1 MTSGLWNRGMIR
13 EAGVSSKN
21 IAARV
26 SLLSMESCLS
36 RHPAPMEPS
45 MPDRAPPRPS
55 AVSNGVVPLA
65 GAMKSETQSIAA
77 LFESEESGLLRFAIG
92 LVGRRMVAEE
102 LVQETFLRLHQVWA
116 DVENPRGWL
125 YRSLRNLALNHL
137 RDRPKEAQL
146 NEEST
151 PSAEGPLNEW
161 LGRSEAI
168 GMVRLLLAEMPEDD
182 RNLIQLKYCDD
193 LKYQEIS
200 RKTGLSVGNV
210 GYRLHHA
217 LKGLA
222 DALRRAG
229 IEGSGG

>member
-1 MTSGLWNRGMIR
+1 
-13 EAGVSSKN
+13 
-21 IAARV
+21 
-26 SLLSMESCLS
+26 
-36 RHPAPMEPS
+36 
-45 MPDRAPPRPS
+45 
-55 AVSNGVVPLA
+55 
-65 GAMKSETQSIAA
+65 MKSETQTIAA

-137 RDRPKEAQL
+137 RDRPQEAQL
-146 NEEST
+146 NEEIT
-151 PSAEGPLNEW
+151 PSGDGPFNEW
-161 LGRSEAI
+161 LGRSEAV

-182 RNLIQLKYCDD
+182 RTLIELKYRDD

-200 RKTGLSVGNV
+200 RKTGLSVGNI

-217 LKGLA
+217 LKALA
-222 DALRRAG
+222 DGLRRAG
-229 IEGSGG
+229 IEGSEG